1 MTGVACV
8 CFFFS
13 GQKGRP
19 GEEFRCYWSYMEKWK
34 NHGKI
39 TRVTDTHTRTRLF
52 LIINQKDMCVYMYIH
67 VIRPR
72 QCSTGYQQLQFS
84 TTYDSSL
91 MTVCN
96 LVFLP
101 RPWCSWLCW
110 IDAGCQSEGSKRGEE
125 ILFGRMSI
133 DPRKVTWNP
142 KVGGL

>member
-8 CFFFS
+8 FFFRARRA
-13 GQKGRP
+13 RP
-19 GEEFRCYWSYMEKWK
+19 GRSLDAIEVIWKNGKTMEKSQESQ
-34 NHGKI
+34 
-39 TRVTDTHTRTRLF
+39 THTRTRLF
-52 LIINQKDMCVYMYIH
+52 FIINQKDMCVYMYIH